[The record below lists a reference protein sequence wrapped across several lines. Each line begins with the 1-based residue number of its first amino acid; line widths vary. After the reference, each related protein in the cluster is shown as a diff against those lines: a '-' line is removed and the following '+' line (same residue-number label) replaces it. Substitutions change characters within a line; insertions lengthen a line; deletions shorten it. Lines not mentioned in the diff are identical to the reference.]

1 MAITSFDPRNPRV
14 VPTNAVPQITDAY
27 LEANSQ
33 SFKAGQ
39 FVVMSSGAV
48 SVGAA
53 GDSPIFGIALADG
66 TNVSSGNISIPVE
79 IINSD
84 DDVYIQVAASG
95 GTVEAADTTCKPGV
109 AYDIQVASNHCTIN
123 SSDTTNPKFV
133 FVEALEDATGASTY
147 WGRFKPYYLEN
158 QVTAG

>member
-14 VPTNAVPQITDAY
+14 IPHNGVPQITDRY
-27 LEANSQ
+27 SEANSQ

-53 GDSPIFGIALADG
+53 GDSPIFGIALADA
-66 TNVSSGNISIPVE
+66 TSVSSGNIVIPVE
-79 IINSD
+79 VINQD
-84 DDVYIQVAASG
+84 DDVLIQVAASG
-95 GTVEAADTTCKPGV
+95 GTVEAANTTCVPGV

-133 FVEALEDATGASTY
+133 FVEAIKDAAGDATY

-158 QVTAG
+158 QPSAG